1 METAKYKKI
10 DDILDNVIR
19 AAESAKR
26 ECQKTSPNHTK
37 VCQLAYENLESLLS
51 QIGTYIFS
59 DCFDMG

>member
-26 ECQKTSPNHTK
+26 ECQKTSPNHT
-37 VCQLAYENLESLLS
+37 
-51 QIGTYIFS
+51 
-59 DCFDMG
+59 